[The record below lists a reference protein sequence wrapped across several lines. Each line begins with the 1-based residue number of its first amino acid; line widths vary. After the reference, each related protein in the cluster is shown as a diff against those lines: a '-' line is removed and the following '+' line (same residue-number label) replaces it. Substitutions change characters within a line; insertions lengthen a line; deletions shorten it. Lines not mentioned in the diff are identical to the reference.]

1 MSERP
6 GRTVVL
12 DDAGAIAQEAADLL
26 VKWVS
31 DAVAT
36 RGEAHVALTGGS
48 GAIALYA
55 AMRSPE
61 RMGAAPWGSVH
72 LWFGDERF
80 VPLDHPESN
89 GGVALGLLL
98 GSGLAQTEESISFPV
113 PAEQVHF
120 VPVAEAMAASEG
132 PAGAAARYLA
142 QIESL
147 VRRRSDG
154 VPVIDVIL
162 LGVGPDGHTLSLFP
176 GTPALAPDASLVMG
190 VPAPDHVEP
199 HLERV
204 TLSPRLLDVAD
215 RVLVMVSGRAKAGIV
230 ALVLEGERDPS
241 RWPAQ
246 LAVRPN
252 AIWLLDRE
260 SAALLDQPLSER
272 AV

>member
-6 GRTVVL
+6 GRMVVL

-26 VKWVS
+26 VEWVS
-31 DAVAT
+31 EAVAT

-61 RMGAAPWGSVH
+61 RMAAAPWGSVH

-89 GGVALGLLL
+89 GGVALALLL

-113 PAEQVHF
+113 PAGQVHF
-120 VPVAEAMAASEG
+120 VPVAEAMAAADG
-132 PAGAAARYLA
+132 PAGAATRYLA
-142 QIESL
+142 EIESL
-147 VRRRSDG
+147 VGRRSDG
-154 VPVIDVIL
+154 SPVFDVIL
-162 LGVGPDGHTLSLFP
+162 LGVGPDGHTLSVFP
-176 GTPALAPDASLVMG
+176 GSPTLTSDAPLVMG
-190 VPAPDHVEP
+190 VPAPAHVEP

-204 TLSPRLLDVAD
+204 TFRPRLLEVAD
-215 RVLVMVSGRAKAGIV
+215 RVLVMVSGSAKAGIV
-230 ALVLEGERDPS
+230 AQVLEGEHDPS

-246 LAVRPN
+246 LAIRRN
-252 AIWLLDRE
+252 ATWLLDRE
-260 SAALLDQPLSER
+260 SAALLDR
-272 AV
+272 R